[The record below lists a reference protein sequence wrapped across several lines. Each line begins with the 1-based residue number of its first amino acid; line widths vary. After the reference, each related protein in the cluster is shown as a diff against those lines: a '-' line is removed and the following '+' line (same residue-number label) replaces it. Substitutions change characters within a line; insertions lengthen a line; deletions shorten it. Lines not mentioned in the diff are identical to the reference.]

1 MEQPSTPN
9 PPNNPL
15 EPAGS
20 ARVLSSV
27 RVIGPGLARRISSLT
42 LDGLSNP
49 GGLRRRQTP
58 IRCKL
63 NTSRIRRRPMR
74 YRKQATLALGT
85 LIVLIVVACPG
96 RPVITWQ
103 QDALQN
109 YVAALLLPQIL

>member
-1 MEQPSTPN
+1 
-9 PPNNPL
+9 
-15 EPAGS
+15 
-20 ARVLSSV
+20 
-27 RVIGPGLARRISSLT
+27 
-42 LDGLSNP
+42 
-49 GGLRRRQTP
+49 
-58 IRCKL
+58 
-63 NTSRIRRRPMR
+63 MR